1 MESEAFGIKHT
12 GVSGLDWRF
21 ILFYGMTIDT
31 AFDTACEFMT
41 VIFDM
46 VVTLT
51 IFKLRQ
57 IGLFPWEFY
66 FYVCIENKL

>member
-12 GVSGLDWRF
+12 GVSGLDGRF
-21 ILFYGMTIDT
+21 ILVYGMTIDT

-51 IFKLRQ
+51 IFKLR
-57 IGLFPWEFY
+57 
-66 FYVCIENKL
+66 